1 MASFKELWLAIVGTM
16 MGLLTIAAGILLIVL
31 IVKQY
36 YFSCEPY
43 KFIPRWK
50 VCDRHKD
57 CALGQDEEHCVE
69 TTPNE
74 DLPLVGVRLSKDRS
88 TLQVIDR
95 ETDLWSS
102 ACFDNFTEAW
112 AKIACTQM
120 GYNSLSMAPTFQAVK
135 IGPEQQLPV
144 SKITAKD
151 QELQVQNFS
160 GPCLSMSLV
169 SLRCAVCGE
178 NLLDPRVVGG
188 HEGSVETW
196 PWQVSIR
203 HHRAHFCGGSILDHY
218 WILTASHCFRT
229 YPEVA
234 QWKVKAGTDRLYS
247 RSPYLDIDKIFVF
260 QFNML
265 YPKENDLA
273 LIKLK
278 KPLVMSGRVRPICLP
293 FFDEELAPNTP
304 LWIIGWGS
312 MKESEEKFS
321 KTLQQAE
328 VQLIDRNQCND
339 KDAYFGSITENM
351 LCAGVPGRS
360 VDSCQGDSGGPLMYF
375 KERWQIVGIVSWGYG
390 CGQDNIPGVYT
401 RVSSFLNWIY
411 NVRKVHPNPGE
422 RVMQAE
428 TENLI
433 LKQGVVASKPK
444 APLNRSKEDSEVC
457 H

>member
-1 MASFKELWLAIVGTM
+1 MASFKELWMVVVGTVMALLAITS
-16 MGLLTIAAGILLIVL
+16 GILLIVL
-31 IVKQY
+31 ILQKY
-36 YFSCEPY
+36 YFFCDH
-43 KFIPRWK
+43 KFIPRCK

-57 CALGQDEEHCVE
+57 CALGQDEKHCVE
-69 TTPNE
+69 STPNE

-112 AKIACTQM
+112 AKIACAQM
-120 GYNSLSMAPTFQAVK
+120 GYNSLSMEPTFQAVK
-135 IGPEQQLPV
+135 IEPEQQLPV

-151 QELQVQNFS
+151 QELQVQDFS

-169 SLRCAVCGE
+169 SLHCAVCGE
-178 NLLDPRVVGG
+178 NLLGPRVVGG
-188 HEGSVETW
+188 QKASVETW

-203 HHRAHFCGGSILDHY
+203 HHKVHFCGGSILDHY

-229 YPEVA
+229 YPEVT
-234 QWKVKAGTDRLYS
+234 QWKVKVGTDQLYS
-247 RSPYLDIDKIFVF
+247 RNPYLDIDKIFVF
-260 QFNML
+260 QFNNL

-278 KPLVMSGRVRPICLP
+278 KPLVMSDKVRPICLP

-304 LWIIGWGS
+304 LWIIGWGYI
-312 MKESEEKFS
+312 KESEEKFS

-339 KDAYFGSITENM
+339 KEAYFGSVTESM
-351 LCAGVPGRS
+351 LCAGVPGHS

-375 KERWQIVGIVSWGYG
+375 EERWQIVGIVSWGYG
-390 CGQDNIPGVYT
+390 CGQHNIPGVYT
-401 RVSSFLNWIY
+401 HVSFFLNWIY
-411 NVRKVHPNPGE
+411 NIRK
-422 RVMQAE
+422 
-428 TENLI
+428 
-433 LKQGVVASKPK
+433 K
-444 APLNRSKEDSEVC
+444 
-457 H
+457 